1 MKKIKPDNFHEP
13 AGHYSPAVIS
23 NGFVFVSG
31 QVAVDPETGEPVGG
45 RIEDQTEICIRN
57 LEKVLQAA
65 GSGLNNVVKMTLF
78 VSDEKYWPAVNETY
92 KKIFG
97 DHKPARAIIPVGS
110 FREPFLIEIEA
121 VAEAPAEG

>member
-1 MKKIKPDNFHEP
+1 MKYIKPDDFHEP
-13 AGHYSPAVIS
+13 AGHYSPAVVS

-31 QVAVDPETGEPVGG
+31 QVAVDPETGEAVGG

-57 LEKVLQAA
+57 LEKVLEAA
-65 GSGLNNVVKMTLF
+65 GSSLDRVVKMTIY
-78 VSDEKYWPAVNETY
+78 VSDESYWPAVNETY

-110 FREPFLIEIEA
+110 FREPFLIEVEA
-121 VAEAPAEG
+121 IAALD